1 MVIISFAELQ
11 CSAVCMWVAEV
22 NGICSH
28 RPIKSHWMF
37 NFLITKSMILSD
49 YFTWKKVK
57 QKLTSL
63 FKLFLNYSQSDF
75 LITFFSRSDSQLK
88 ISLEK
93 KTHCR
98 TERLWCCLS
107 VSRIRGYRPILT
119 RITSL
124 TVSFNK
130 HSAISVAE
138 WPVYIGLDDWSPIC
152 NCS

>member
-1 MVIISFAELQ
+1 MGLRLTLKLQKYSFKIALEMKMIIISFAELQ

-28 RPIKSHWMF
+28 RPIRSHWMF

-88 ISLEK
+88 ISS
-93 KTHCR
+93 
-98 TERLWCCLS
+98 ERKHIVEL
-107 VSRIRGYRPILT
+107 RGCDAVCQNR
-119 RITSL
+119 R
-124 TVSFNK
+124 V
-130 HSAISVAE
+130 
-138 WPVYIGLDDWSPIC
+138 
-152 NCS
+152 